1 MSENIWFYVG
11 VHLLLTLIF
20 LVMDLQLRPRLWAF
34 AETMIVCFVPG
45 FGLIILLLFKF
56 WSRVLRL
63 ERGHSPELVDEGK
76 AFFRGTKTAD
86 DVIPL
91 NDAFLVENQQQKRRF
106 FMDAIKQSVVEN
118 QSILQMAVHDRDRE
132 IAYYAVSMLTT
143 QMEKLEKKLFE
154 QETNVLTGHQPENLP
169 MLETYV
175 GLLKEYLA
183 QKEFIDHVTWQKK
196 QGDYIGILDRLTD
209 LRPDHLEYYVEE
221 IHQLLDIRNFRAAE
235 QVCDAMKA
243 AFPKHEETFLM
254 YIELY
259 QAQKR
264 PEELQKKIRELKA
277 CPIDLSKQA
286 LQVIRFWDKEAAAH
300 G

>member
-1 MSENIWFYVG
+1 MSGAIWVCVG

-20 LVMDLQLRPRLWAF
+20 FVLDLRVRPRSWAC

-56 WSRVLRL
+56 WSRVLHL
-63 ERGHSPELVDEGK
+63 DRGHSPELADEGK
-76 AFFRGTKTAD
+76 AFFRGTKMAD

-91 NDAFLVENQQQKRRF
+91 NDAFLVPNQQQKRRF

-154 QETNVLTGHQPENLP
+154 QEMNILTGQQMEDLP
-169 MLETYV
+169 VLETYA

-196 QGDYIGILDRLTD
+196 QGDYIGVLDRLTV
-209 LRPDHLEYYVEE
+209 LRPDTWEYFVEE
-221 IHQLLDIRNFRAAE
+221 VHQLLDIRNFRTAE
-235 QVCDAMKA
+235 QVCAEMKA
-243 AFPKHEETFLM
+243 AFPQREETYLM

-259 QAQKR
+259 QAQRR

-277 CPIDLSKQA
+277 CPINLSKEA
-286 LQVIRFWDKEAAAH
+286 LQVIRFWDREATVH

>member
-1 MSENIWFYVG
+1 MSESIWFYLG
-11 VHLLLTLIF
+11 VHLLLTLLF
-20 LVMDLQLRPRLWAF
+20 FVLDLQLRPRLWAC
-34 AETMIVCFVPG
+34 AETIIVCFVPG

-56 WSRVLRL
+56 WSRVLHL
-63 ERGHSPELVDEGK
+63 ERGHSPELADEGK
-76 AFFRGTKTAD
+76 AFFRGTKTSA

-143 QMEKLEKKLFE
+143 QMETLEKKLFE
-154 QETNVLTGHQPENLP
+154 QEMNVLSGHRSEDLS
-169 MLETYV
+169 MLETYA
-175 GLLKEYLA
+175 GMLKEYLA
-183 QKEFIDHVTWQKK
+183 QKEFIDHVTWRKK

-209 LRPDHLEYYVEE
+209 LRPDHMEYFVEE
-221 IHQLLDIRNFRAAE
+221 VHQLLDIRNFRTAE

-243 AFPKHEETFLM
+243 AFPQREETYLM

-264 PEELQKKIRELKA
+264 PEALQKKIQELKA

-286 LQVIRFWDKEAAAH
+286 LQVIRFWDKEAAAY